1 VVWQFDD
8 EIEGVESD
16 PVAGMTNAR
25 QENDREGQE
34 RRRVASVVHQKEVWM
49 CHAASM
55 P

>member
-1 VVWQFDD
+1 MVWQFDD

-25 QENDREGQE
+25 QEGMKGGTGT
-34 RRRVASVVHQKEVWM
+34 ATSVLHQKVWM